1 MLKLFLTPILGG
13 VIGYITNDLALK
25 MLFHPHKALY
35 IGKWHVP
42 FTPGLIPSQKGRIAK
57 SLGSVISSQ
66 LLSPEVIRREALSP
80 EAEERL
86 RKSLIEWL
94 EREASEEASLGDKLS
109 ASLPAGEL
117 DAMGKRLLDDGSAF
131 LLDKLLAAHPG
142 ELIADQVIEELRD
155 KLRASPLSMLLDPA
169 MLGVI
174 RIKLAAMID
183 RRIAEKGPK
192 LLRNKL
198 EGLGSDILNRP
209 LRETAEPFRSRIP
222 ELADKL
228 LLLFRHVLENN
239 LESLLRAARIDQI
252 VERRI
257 ASFDA
262 AQLEQLIFGIMKR
275 ELRAIVYL
283 GAALGFLMG
292 FINLLL

>member
-1 MLKLFLTPILGG
+1 MIKRVIHKHAHHGGGFDPQHNAKTHDPFSLAHILGLE
-13 VIGYITNDLALK
+13 VSDFPLALLLQMIHSLNVGAFNVGH
-25 MLFHPHKALY
+25 MLIVLSDQHLLTLF
-35 IGKWHVP
+35 
-42 FTPGLIPSQKGRIAK
+42 
-57 SLGSVISSQ
+57 VIS
-66 LLSPEVIRREALSP
+66 
-80 EAEERL
+80 
-86 RKSLIEWL
+86 
-94 EREASEEASLGDKLS
+94 
-109 ASLPAGEL
+109 
-117 DAMGKRLLDDGSAF
+117 DGGF
-131 LLDKLLAAHPG
+131 VLLDKLLAAHPG